1 MKKISL
7 SVIVVLFLGT
17 FCLSIAIVPDNVYG
31 KTLFVGGSGPGNYTT
46 IQGAVNVANPGDTIF
61 VYSGT
66 YQEQVL
72 VDKPLSLV
80 GWSRDT
86 TFVEKSG
93 PGCTI
98 CVSSGWVN
106 VTGFGLKTSDKLNTV
121 GILLDSVHNCSIT
134 GNSIFGREWGIY
146 LISSSNNIIED
157 NYIPT
162 NPPYGGAGVNLEYS
176 DNNIVENVSTS
187 GYYHDGVRSIYSDNN
202 TFKNISMNNNYYGM
216 THGYANNS
224 RIINSDATDCL
235 YGFYLG
241 GANNN
246 SLENNTITYGKY
258 WGMDVYKSNGNLFA
272 NNTVKQHHVGI
283 FFRDSNENIAYRN
296 EVSVNTGGGIGLTM
310 WDDGSYNNI
319 LVENTIT
326 QSGKGGIVIGA
337 SSGNLVSNNNLSYNS
352 HGMRVGGHG
361 NTIAR
366 NIISNNQAYGIQLL
380 DSKDNKLFHN
390 CILNNSQQAYDDT
403 DQSQWDDGYPSGG
416 NYWSDYGGVDF
427 MSGLNQDQQGADGI
441 GDTPYVIDY
450 DSNDRYPLMEQPL
463 CGQPITRT
471 IQLNIDPDTLN
482 IRSRGRWITA
492 YLRTDSAK
500 AEDINA
506 SSLVLNDVVSPAW
519 WDIQDENVLMVKFD
533 RAAVQAILPVSD
545 SVDIKITGQ
554 WKDGEG
560 FEAHDTIRVINPVQS
575 RRVFLSLFL
584 KNGQIAFQ
592 RIAPGPL
599 PDFGGLSSQG
609 R

>member
-7 SVIVVLFLGT
+7 SVMVILFLGT
-17 FCLSIAIVPDNVYG
+17 FCLSIAIVPDNVLA

-46 IQGAVNVANPGDTIF
+46 IQGAVNAANPGDTVF

-72 VDKPLSLV
+72 VDKPLSLM

-202 TFKNISMNNNYYGM
+202 TFKNISMNDNYYGM

-224 RIINSDATDCL
+224 RIINSNATDCL

-241 GANNN
+241 NANNN
-246 SLENNTITYGKY
+246 SLENNTITHGKN
-258 WGMDVYKSNGNLFA
+258 WGMDVYESNGNLFA
-272 NNTVKQHHVGI
+272 NNTIKQHHVGI
-283 FFRDSNENIAYRN
+283 YLRDSNENIAYRN
-296 EVSVNTGGGIGLTM
+296 EISVNTGAGIGLTK
-310 WDDGSYNNI
+310 WDDSSDNNI

-337 SSGNLVSNNNLSYNS
+337 SSGNLVWNNNLSYNS

-366 NIISNNQAYGIQLL
+366 NIISNNQVYGIQLL
-380 DSKDNKLFHN
+380 DSEDNKLFHN

-416 NYWSDYGGVDF
+416 NYWTDY
-427 MSGLNQDQQGADGI
+427 SGIDLMNGPNQDQQGSDGI
-441 GDTPYVIDY
+441 GDTSYIIDY
-450 DSNDRYPLMEQPL
+450 DSKDRYPLMERKLCDQPT
-463 CGQPITRT
+463 TRT
-471 IQLNIDPDTLN
+471 LKLNIDPDTLN
-482 IRSRGRWITA
+482 IHSRGRWITA
-492 YLRTDSAK
+492 YLRADGVK
-500 AEDINA
+500 IEDVDA
-506 SSLVLNDVVSPAW
+506 SSLVLNDIVSPAW

-554 WKDGEG
+554 WMDGEG
-560 FEAHDTIRVINPVQS
+560 FEAHDTIRVIDLVQP
-575 RRVFLSLFL
+575 RRVFQLSHQNRVQVALQQAPRDLFYDIVSL
-584 KNGQIAFQ
+584 SGQ
-592 RIAPGPL
+592 G
-599 PDFGGLSSQG
+599 
-609 R
+609 